1 MPKQTAKTGGLAA
14 KYADKGRKAVAEHR
28 TDETKY
34 STGGNLPSGI
44 EDGLAQ
50 LTKCYFAQYEQG
62 DGLKG
67 EYYFRAEG
75 TILEPKVFTDAKGN
89 THRLQGKM
97 TSIMEPLCDTP
108 TRSRPTTADH
118 VAWVLNEMRKL
129 GLPTKDLTFDDL
141 ETAAA
146 QLQEAAPL
154 FSFRTWDG
162 GKDEIVQQNGQW
174 YVQKNGKTTAG
185 PFRNE
190 AALKAAKPY
199 AGKEPMVNQVWNGVV
214 SDQTV
219 PDESSNAVQDDTAS
233 SSAPPNDPPED
244 TSTAAAGELP
254 DDLDE
259 LAEIADGNSDDADA
273 AAKKIVE
280 LGNAAGLSDD
290 VIENTENWT
299 AAAELVKKASK
310 KPAGGKAAAASGGD
324 GLTALG
330 EAADEQDA
338 AAIKKLTA
346 LAKAKD
352 IDPDTIETWAEV
364 ATLLAEASGGG
375 DAFVPKVKEMY
386 LYKPKGAKK
395 AVEHEVTAVF
405 DAKQTANLK
414 NINTGESLKGVA
426 WADFDPNV

>member
-75 TILEPKVFTDAKGN
+75 TILEPKTFTDAKGN

-233 SSAPPNDPPED
+233 SSAPTTNDEQQGTGPLVSE
-244 TSTAAAGELP
+244 T
-254 DDLDE
+254 DDLDI
-259 LAEIADGNSDDADA
+259 LAELADGNSDQAED

-280 LGNAAGLSDD
+280 LGNAANLSDD
-290 VIENTENWT
+290 VLENTENWT
-299 AAAELVKKASK
+299 AAAELVKKAIA
-310 KPAGGKAAAASGGD
+310 KPAGKKPAASGGD
-324 GLTALG
+324 DLTALG
-330 EAADEQDA
+330 EAADNADS

-426 WADFDPNV
+426 WADFDPNM